1 MLRELEQRSPD
12 KAEACESLY
21 SQSVGLENSTAVSGN
36 ISQKHVTCLGH
47 KKRMPLARN
56 MTHRTMLF
64 AMNGLDFRCLWVVK
78 PSAQV
83 HVDLVPNV
91 STKVVMFRR
100 YLTAFNFGCVK
111 CLLLSAWRLLL
122 VEYL

>member
-21 SQSVGLENSTAVSGN
+21 NQSVGLENSTTVSGN
-36 ISQKHVTCLGH
+36 ISQKHVTWLGH
-47 KKRMPLARN
+47 KKKMSLARN
-56 MTHRTMLF
+56 LTHRTMLF
-64 AMNGLDFRCLWVVK
+64 AMNGLDFRCLWEVK

-83 HVDLVPNV
+83 HMDFVPIV

-100 YLTAFNFGCVK
+100 YLTAFDFSCVR
-111 CLLLSAWRLLL
+111 CLLLSARGLLL